1 MNEEIIHVKTASGF
15 EADIRTDALD
25 DFELI
30 EDLARIDKGDL
41 LAVSS
46 ALSRLLGEEQKK
58 KLLEFCRDPK
68 TKISS
73 FTRVSSVLME
83 LFTSEDLKK

>member
-1 MNEEIIHVKTASGF
+1 MELITVTTKSGF
-15 EADIRTDALD
+15 TAEISPNALD

-58 KLLEFCRDPK
+58 KLLDFCRDPK

-73 FTRVSSVLME
+73 FTRVSTVLME
-83 LFTSEDLKK
+83 IFTSEELKK